1 MIIKLRMLIKTF
13 NLSIKRKSEYS
24 VDFSLM
30 NVL

>member
-1 MIIKLRMLIKTF
+1 MHFTTKHLMS

>member
-1 MIIKLRMLIKTF
+1 MS